1 MGMFDTIAV
10 AEKLP
15 LTQEMIDLGLEG
27 QLHEF
32 QTKDLDCLLGL
43 YFMQNGRLFEEKHKE
58 TKWIEGDKN
67 AKDFMSRLGYME
79 RLEPYQEDI
88 YFHGKFYFYDFKM
101 DVAGKYDCS
110 IEFCAT
116 YNKGQL
122 EGIELVSFEKT
133 DNTQRKERDLAW
145 QKELERISNS
155 WYNKYLRFNRIKRF
169 VGYKFFYRPLSWLG
183 SKISSLAHL
192 FL

>member
-27 QLHEF
+27 QLQEF
-32 QTKDLDCLLGL
+32 QTKDLNCSLGL
-43 YFMQNGRLFEEKHKE
+43 YFMQNGRLYEEKHKE
-58 TKWIEGDKN
+58 TKWIQGDKN
-67 AKDFMSRLGYME
+67 SKDFMSRLGYME
-79 RLEPYQEDI
+79 RLDPYQEDTH
-88 YFHGKFYFYDFKM
+88 FHGKIHFYDFKM
-101 DVAGKYDCS
+101 NVADKYDCS
-110 IEFCAT
+110 IEFCAV

-122 EGIELVSFEKT
+122 ESIELTQFEKT
-133 DNTQRKERDLAW
+133 DNAERKERDLAF
-145 QKELERISNS
+145 QKEMERVANV
-155 WYNKYLRFNRIKRF
+155 WYNKYLRFNQIKRY

-183 SKISSLAHL
+183 SKISRLAYA